1 MRSNESIIIGAGP
14 AGLACAAMLA
24 ERGLPSVVV
33 EQGDTAAA
41 SWHKHYDRLHLH
53 THRKHSGLPG
63 MPMPRSYPKYPSRLQ
78 VIEYLQDYARY
89 FGIDVRLGERATQV
103 RKNGG
108 WEVTTI
114 KGSYVA
120 PSVVVASGLARTPVR
135 VAWPGQQDFH
145 GKLLHSSEYRNA
157 QDLQAE
163 RVLVV
168 GFGNSAGEIALE
180 CAEANLAVG
189 MSVRGP
195 VNVIPREL
203 LGIPSLSIAIAE
215 QRVPYRWVDAMNRP
229 FLRLRFGNIRRYGL
243 EWAVQGPMAR
253 IVESGR
259 TPLIDI
265 GTMQMLKSG
274 RIRVFGAIAETEG
287 RRVRFADGTSE
298 EFDAI
303 VLATGYRPALEDLL
317 PDCGARFGEP
327 GCPQKGDLHPGM
339 DGLYFCGF
347 HVVPTGHLRQ
357 IGMEAQAIASEIFG
371 LQT

>member
-1 MRSNESIIIGAGP
+1 MSSNESIIIGAGP

-24 ERGLPSVVV
+24 EHGVPSVVV
-33 EQGDTAAA
+33 EQGDTVAA
-41 SWHKHYDRLHLH
+41 SWHRHYDRLHLH

-63 MPMPRSYPKYPSRLQ
+63 RPMPRSYPKYPSRHQ
-78 VIEYLQDYARY
+78 VIEYLQNYARS
-89 FGIDVRLGERATQV
+89 FGIDVRLGERATRV

-108 WEVTTI
+108 WEVTTTRT
-114 KGSYVA
+114 SYVA
-120 PSVVVASGLARTPVR
+120 STVVMASGLAHTAVR
-135 VAWPGQQDFH
+135 PHWRGQRDYA

-157 QDLQAE
+157 QHLQAE

-180 CAEANLAVG
+180 CAESNLAVG

-215 QRVPYRWVDAMNRP
+215 QRVPYQWVDAVNRP
-229 FLRLRFGNIRRYGL
+229 FLRLRFGNIGRYGL
-243 EWAVQGPMAR
+243 EWARQGPMAR

-274 RIRVFGAIAETEG
+274 RIRVFDAIAETEG
-287 RRVRFADGTSE
+287 RRVVFANGTSE

-303 VLATGYRPALEDLL
+303 VLATGYRPALENLL
-317 PDCGARFGEP
+317 PDCETRFGES
-327 GCPQKGDLHPGM
+327 GCPQRGDLHPGL

-357 IGMEAQAIASEIFG
+357 IGMEAQAIASKIVG
-371 LQT
+371 RQA

>member
-1 MRSNESIIIGAGP
+1 MTSEDTIIIGAGP

-24 ERGLPSVVV
+24 ERGQPSLVV
-33 EQGDTAAA
+33 EQGDSIAA
-41 SWHKHYDRLHLH
+41 SWHSHYDRLHLH
-53 THRKHSGLPG
+53 THRNHSALPG
-63 MPMPRSYPKYPSRLQ
+63 KPMPRSYPKYPSRRQ
-78 VIEYLQDYARY
+78 VIAYLQDYARS
-89 FGIDVRLGERATQV
+89 FGINVRLGERATGI
-103 RKNGG
+103 RKGAD
-108 WEVTTI
+108 WEVTTTRT
-114 KGSYVA
+114 SYVS
-120 PSVVVASGLARTPVR
+120 PTVVVASGLAHTPVR
-135 VAWPGQQDFH
+135 PRWPGQQDFE

-180 CAEANLAVG
+180 CAEEQLAVG

-203 LGIPSLSIAIAE
+203 LGIPTLSIAIAE

-229 FLRLRFGNIRRYGL
+229 FLRLRFGDIRRYGL
-243 EWAVQGPMAR
+243 KWAGQGPLAR
-253 IVESGR
+253 IIESGR

-265 GTMQMLKSG
+265 GTMQEIKSG
-274 RIRVFGAIAETEG
+274 RIRVFGPIVRTEG
-287 RRVRFADGTSE
+287 RRVLFGDGVSE

-303 VLATGYRPALEDLL
+303 VLATGFRPALDDLL
-317 PDCGARFGEP
+317 PDCAVRFGES
-327 GCPQKGDLHPGM
+327 GCPQRGDLHPGG

-357 IGMEAQAIASEIFG
+357 IGMEAQAIASKIVG
-371 LQT
+371 MH